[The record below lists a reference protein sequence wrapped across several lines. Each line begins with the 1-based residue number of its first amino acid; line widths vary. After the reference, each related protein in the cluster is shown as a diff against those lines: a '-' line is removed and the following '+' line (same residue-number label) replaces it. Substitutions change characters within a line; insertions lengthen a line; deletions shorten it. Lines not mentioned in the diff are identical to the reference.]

1 MAAAKTERLMNLL
14 IMLLVQ
20 RGFVTKARIREL
32 LYDDASEEAFE
43 RMFERD
49 KEELR
54 SLGVPI
60 ATGSLDAYFDD
71 EQGYRILPDEFA
83 LPAVQLTA
91 DEAAAVGLATRVWE
105 NASLAEATTDAVRK
119 LRAAGV
125 EVDTGALDLVQP
137 RLAADEPSFDVFFE
151 AIHRR
156 RTVQFEYR
164 RSVADAPATRR
175 LQPWGVVRFSGRWY
189 VVGLDPDRDAERV
202 FRLSRVVGEARMTG
216 PDDDY
221 TVPEGVDVRAIARRL
236 EPTPVAEHAVVLV
249 RPGTGH
255 ALRRTADSVE
265 RQVIG
270 PHGAVW
276 DRLTLTRVPI
286 DLAGEVLA
294 HGADAY
300 VESPAELRD
309 ELIARLQETLR

>member
-1 MAAAKTERLMNLL
+1 MNLL

-20 RGFVTKARIREL
+20 RGFVAKGRIREL
-32 LYDDASEEAFE
+32 LYKDASEEAFE

-71 EQGYRILPDEFA
+71 DLGYRILPDEFA

-125 EVDTGALDLVQP
+125 EVDTAALDLVQP
-137 RLAADEPSFDVFFE
+137 RLAADEPSFEVFFE
-151 AIHRR
+151 ATHRR
-156 RTVQFEYR
+156 RTVEFAYR
-164 RSVADAPATRR
+164 RSVTDEPAARR

-189 VVGLDPDRDAERV
+189 AVGLDPDRGAERI
-202 FRLSRVVGEARMTG
+202 FRLSRVVGEARMSG
-216 PDDDY
+216 PDDAY
-221 TVPEGVDVRAIARRL
+221 SVPAGVDVRAIARRL
-236 EPTPVAEHAVVLV
+236 APTPVAEHAVVLV

-255 ALRRTADSVE
+255 ALRRTAETVE
-265 RQVIG
+265 AGVTG
-270 PHGAVW
+270 PDGEPW
-276 DRLTLTRVPI
+276 DRLTLSRVPV

-294 HGADAY
+294 HGFDAY
-300 VESPAELRD
+300 VEAPADLRA
-309 ELIARLQETLR
+309 EVITRLQGVRR